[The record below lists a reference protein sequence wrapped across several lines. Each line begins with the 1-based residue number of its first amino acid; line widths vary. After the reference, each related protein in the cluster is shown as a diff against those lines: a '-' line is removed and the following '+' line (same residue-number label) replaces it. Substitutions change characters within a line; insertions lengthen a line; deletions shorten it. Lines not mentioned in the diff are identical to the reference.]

1 MKTKEEYRE
10 SLHRTGVPIFP
21 GDRVLK
27 KDILQ
32 LPFQASGLELV
43 DIKELDI
50 EKAAD
55 GFISKLHLIVKGGE
69 KGSMDKIYEGNK
81 DVVEEALGAF
91 AGAYTNGLIDR
102 AALQVKSKNNENL
115 WLDIHFYYNFEA
127 MLCNLNLKPF
137 CYKLI
142 ERS

>member
-55 GFISKLHLIVKGGE
+55 GFISKLHLIVKGG
-69 KGSMDKIYEGNK
+69 KK
-81 DVVEEALGAF
+81 VVW
-91 AGAYTNGLIDR
+91 I
-102 AALQVKSKNNENL
+102 
-115 WLDIHFYYNFEA
+115 
-127 MLCNLNLKPF
+127 
-137 CYKLI
+137 
-142 ERS
+142 RSTKVIKM